1 MAHDL
6 AKDKVGFMESG
17 KKEKKIWDISVD
29 IKLLLDHGVRNLML
43 TGELLTL
50 TVTFAFLEVWKCRER
65 KWLLPLNIMLSI
77 ITLLLTVWV
86 EC

>member
-17 KKEKKIWDISVD
+17 KKEKKKFETFQWTSNYWGIF
-29 IKLLLDHGVRNLML
+29 LLFLSCGVRNLML

-65 KWLLPLNIMLSI
+65 K
-77 ITLLLTVWV
+77 
-86 EC
+86 